1 MSDWLD
7 DILDGVPTPIT
18 YMQLVIIETK
28 INNTNLP
35 QSEKDYIMSNLLNFT
50 ELEAE
55 EIITKI
61 LENEIQTDPRKQWQ
75 KMFKDGVF
83 ESRDI

>member
-7 DILDGVPTPIT
+7 DILDGAPTPIT

-28 INNTNLP
+28 ITNTNLP

-61 LENEIQTDPRKQWQ
+61 LEN
-75 KMFKDGVF
+75 
-83 ESRDI
+83 

>member
-28 INNTNLP
+28 ITKTNLP
-35 QSEKDYIMSNLLNFT
+35 QSEKDYIMSVLT
-50 ELEAE
+50 AGDGTASQGD
-55 EIITKI
+55 IIPISGKI
-61 LENEIQTDPRKQWQ
+61 
-75 KMFKDGVF
+75 
-83 ESRDI
+83 ESL